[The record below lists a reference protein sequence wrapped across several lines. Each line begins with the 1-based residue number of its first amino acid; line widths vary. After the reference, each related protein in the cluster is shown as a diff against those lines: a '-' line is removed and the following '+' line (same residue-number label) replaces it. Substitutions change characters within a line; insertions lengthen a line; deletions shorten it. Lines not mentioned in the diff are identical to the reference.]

1 MKVSLEIEKKKN
13 IIFSV
18 IYLIMI
24 AASYF
29 AGAKWWVVLLFGLV
43 LYPLIMLKL
52 KLPEKLDLLWTVV
65 LYISG
70 AALSVFSIQY
80 LLLDAEDFP
89 KTTDFIYIVNF
100 VLALAV
106 FLIIHAVCNNVSLT
120 CTIASIFLVVFA
132 HVDYFVYEFRGNE
145 FTYADLKSA
154 GTGLSV
160 VTKYSFSISQ
170 KNVYVVMALI
180 LYVLLARRIKI
191 DIESTIGTRII
202 SVMLAVIC
210 GLFVA
215 LNSVDLNTETWEK
228 KRNIQKRISFKF
240 CTRDQRQ
247 FYFRT
252 R

>member
-120 CTIASIFLVVFA
+120 CTIAV
-132 HVDYFVYEFRGNE
+132 
-145 FTYADLKSA
+145 
-154 GTGLSV
+154 LS
-160 VTKYSFSISQ
+160 F
-170 KNVYVVMALI
+170 
-180 LYVLLARRIKI
+180 
-191 DIESTIGTRII
+191 
-202 SVMLAVIC
+202 
-210 GLFVA
+210 
-215 LNSVDLNTETWEK
+215 
-228 KRNIQKRISFKF
+228 
-240 CTRDQRQ
+240 
-247 FYFRT
+247 
-252 R
+252 